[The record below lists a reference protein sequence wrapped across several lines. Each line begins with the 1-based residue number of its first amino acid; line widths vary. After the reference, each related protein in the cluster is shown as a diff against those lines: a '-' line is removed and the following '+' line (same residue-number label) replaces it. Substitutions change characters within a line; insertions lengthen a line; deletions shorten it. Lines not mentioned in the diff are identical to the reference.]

1 MTPRSHAALDT
12 LPTNTLPNHGAATD
26 ELFMEEALR
35 GAQRALE
42 TGEVP
47 VGAVVVCKGKVVGRG
62 SNRNLTDCDPT
73 AHAEIVALREA
84 GAALGNHRLEDCEL
98 FATIEP
104 CAMCAGALVHARLK
118 RLIYGANDP
127 KAGAIHSVM
136 QVLNHPSLNHRME
149 VRAGV
154 LAGRCAEMMQSFFRL
169 RREEKSS
176 VVSPQSSTTNE

>member
-1 MTPRSHAALDT
+1 MTPQSHVALDT

-62 SNRNLTDCDPT
+62 NNRNLTECDPT

-149 VRAGV
+149 VHAGV